1 MANVTC
7 QGIISNPDLVGIGT
21 RINFYTTVFLAAAIP
36 RKEYTR
42 ELLDELYINA
52 AFFALALLITVLVE
66 TIKGQLDLY
75 HAIFVIHMLACFL
88 SAQFYGLNRVLSAKT
103 RIDFKLRV
111 AYFVQLFYGI
121 FIMPPW
127 LLYVWIKDSRFGS
140 QPECNH
146 LVKYVLVFVSVRA
159 TVNWL
164 RIFFIV
170 LYSVN
175 LYHSLTNLRPT
186 YYLLRKQFADSN
198 EGSESGLTHRTL
210 FARVPWPLRVIL
222 AVYGITSAE
231 LIVHRNRSLV
241 QSGEDD
247 WGFGQVVAILLLL
260 PIFMEILAILKE
272 RFFSK

>member
-1 MANVTC
+1 LGSVQLCTLHESAFCRFDRLNS
-7 QGIISNPDLVGIGT
+7 QT

-88 SAQFYGLNRVLSAKT
+88 SAQFYGMNYVPMRTSRVLIRDENTGLNRVLSAKT

-210 FARVPWPLRVIL
+210 FARVPWPLRVMW
-222 AVYGITSAE
+222 
-231 LIVHRNRSLV
+231 VHSWLPSQYDNTNSPHQSCSL
-241 QSGEDD
+241 
-247 WGFGQVVAILLLL
+247 WYY
-260 PIFMEILAILKE
+260 E
-272 RFFSK
+272 R